1 MVNTQQVRWRHREM
15 GLGRAR
21 RLVTPIHRRRSS
33 EQKEAFRRNGS
44 VASDGSIPEPDK
56 HETAQERRAR
66 KEVKAAHK
74 DRMAAS
80 RGAREL
86 VKRGIADK
94 DNSRDIIRRLDA
106 IIRMRFNGTQTTH
119 IAISK

>member
-1 MVNTQQVRWRHREM
+1 M
-15 GLGRAR
+15 
-21 RLVTPIHRRRSS
+21 
-33 EQKEAFRRNGS
+33 EQKEAFRSNGS
-44 VASDGSIPEPDK
+44 VAGNGSIPERDK

-86 VKRGIADK
+86 VKRGMAHRN
-94 DNSRDIIRRLDA
+94 NSRDIIKGVDA
-106 IIRMRFNGTQTTH
+106 IIRMRFGGGHTTH
-119 IAISK
+119 TIIVEN

>member
-1 MVNTQQVRWRHREM
+1 
-15 GLGRAR
+15 
-21 RLVTPIHRRRSS
+21 
-33 EQKEAFRRNGS
+33 

-56 HETAQERRAR
+56 HETAQERAR
-66 KEVKAAHK
+66 KELKAAHK

-80 RGAREL
+80 RGARQL